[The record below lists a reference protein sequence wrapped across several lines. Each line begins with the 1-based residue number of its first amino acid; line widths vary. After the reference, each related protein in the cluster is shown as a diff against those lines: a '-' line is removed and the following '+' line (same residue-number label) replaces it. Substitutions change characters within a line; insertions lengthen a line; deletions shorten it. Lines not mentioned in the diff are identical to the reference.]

1 MGDGKRQMRLYLI
14 SVLGIC
20 WVLGIA
26 AAFSRGNVIYQI
38 LQKGFTAF
46 PVIAAVLTRRITKD
60 KAQWR
65 ISLKV
70 WKDNRLWAFCAF
82 VPGILIAV
90 GAALYFMLFPEQYSG
105 IFHLGNLTGTERVLQ
120 ITNPLQFGLI
130 CILIA
135 AVCIPVQLLELGEE
149 IGWREYLLPKQ
160 ISMYGARKGILL
172 NGLFWGTAH
181 LPLIFLGFNYSPE
194 NVGAPWSNMLMMMLV
209 CMTIGVI
216 CSWVMVRSNNVM
228 YSAIVHGVVN
238 VIGEIPV
245 FLSISGKSGL
255 LGPNPTG
262 LVSMSGLM
270 LCAAALFIW
279 LPGVKNGKAEM
290 AGLRAVQK

>member
-1 MGDGKRQMRLYLI
+1 
-14 SVLGIC
+14 
-20 WVLGIA
+20 
-26 AAFSRGNVIYQI
+26 
-38 LQKGFTAF
+38 
-46 PVIAAVLTRRITKD
+46 
-60 KAQWR
+60 
-65 ISLKV
+65 
-70 WKDNRLWAFCAF
+70 
-82 VPGILIAV
+82 
-90 GAALYFMLFPEQYSG
+90 
-105 IFHLGNLTGTERVLQ
+105 
-120 ITNPLQFGLI
+120 
-130 CILIA
+130 
-135 AVCIPVQLLELGEE
+135 
-149 IGWREYLLPKQ
+149 
-160 ISMYGARKGILL
+160 MYGARKGILL

-255 LGPNPTG
+255 LGPNPTR
-262 LVSMSGLM
+262 LVSMSGLV

-279 LPGVKNGKAEM
+279 LPRVKSGEAKTADF
-290 AGLRAVQK
+290 RPVQK

>member
-1 MGDGKRQMRLYLI
+1 MGGSKRQMRLYLI
-14 SVLGIC
+14 SALGVC
-20 WVLGIA
+20 WALGIA
-26 AAFSRGNVIYQI
+26 AAFSRGYAIYQI

-60 KAQWR
+60 KTQWR

-70 WKDNRLWAFCAF
+70 WKDKRLWAFCAF
-82 VPGILIAV
+82 VPGILIAA
-90 GAALYFMLFPEQYSG
+90 GAALYFLLFPEQYSG
-105 IFHLGNLTGTERVLQ
+105 NFRLGGLTGTEQVLQ
-120 ITNPLQFGLI
+120 IANPLQFGLI

-160 ISMYGARKGILL
+160 VFMYGVRKGIVL
-172 NGLFWGTAH
+172 NSLFWGAAH
-181 LPLIFLGFNYSPE
+181 LPLICLGFNYSPE

-209 CMTIGVI
+209 CMTTGVI
-216 CSWVMVRSNNVM
+216 CSWVMVRSGNVL

-245 FLSISGKSGL
+245 FLSVSGESGL

-262 LVSMSGLM
+262 LVSMSGLI

-279 LPGVKNGKAEM
+279 LPGVKSGEAKTADF
-290 AGLRAVQK
+290 RPVQK